1 MLPGFHEGL
10 VKQREKMEI
19 FVKTIEEKIRRSP
32 FGKRSKELVQKWT
45 EVESYGSVGMAL
57 FEVPPI
63 IERGKGVYLYDADGN
78 EYLDFLAGFSV
89 SNLGACNEEIVKIIQ
104 EQSRKLIHDFD
115 FPHPERIKLADKLV
129 RLSRIKEKTRVA
141 FGVTGSDGI
150 ELAVRAARY
159 YTGKPYILTAYGD
172 YHGNT
177 YGTMG
182 LTSKGGMQPNFYPVP
197 PVHSVGY
204 FHFPYCYRCPFDKGY
219 PACDMFCMK
228 SFEKLLESKESP
240 FGDGIND
247 ITNVAAILVEP
258 YQSSAAYYIPPVE
271 YLRELRRISE
281 RFGILL
287 MVDEIQ
293 CGLGRSGKLWSFEHT
308 GIEPDVIVTSK
319 SLGGGLPLAAVV
331 AKSDLLTHW
340 GPGAHVST
348 QAGNVIAC
356 AAGNYVLDVV
366 SSDAFLKKV
375 NETGAYF
382 YECLKDLER
391 KHKIIGDISN
401 KGIYTGIELVK
412 NRKTKAPAIEEGVFI
427 RNRLVEERLLYEKG
441 GYYHNR
447 MQFIPPLNI
456 EKEDLNRAQ
465 KILDKVFSET
475 ERQFNIG

>member
-1 MLPGFHEGL
+1 MGISP
-10 VKQREKMEI
+10 KAI
-19 FVKTIEEKIRRSP
+19 AEKIKRAP
-32 FGKRSKELVQKWT
+32 YGKRSRELARKWV

-57 FEVPPI
+57 FDAPPI
-63 IERGKGVYLYDADGN
+63 IERGKGAYLYDADGN

-89 SNLGACNEEIVKIIQ
+89 SNLGACNDEIVKIIH
-104 EQSRKLIHDFD
+104 EQSKKLIHDFD

-129 RLSRIKEKTRVA
+129 KLSRIKEKTRVG

-172 YHGNT
+172 YHGNS

-182 LTSKGGMQPNFYPVP
+182 LTSKGGMQPYFYPVA
-197 PVHSVGY
+197 PVQSVGY
-204 FHFPYCYRCPFDKGY
+204 FHFPYCYRCPFDKSY
-219 PACDMFCMK
+219 PDCGMFCMK

-240 FGDGIND
+240 FGDGINN
-247 ITNVAAILVEP
+247 ISSVAAVLVEP

-271 YLRELRRISE
+271 YLQELRRITE

-293 CGLGRSGKLWSFEHT
+293 CGLGRSGKLWSFEHS
-308 GIEPDVIVTSK
+308 GIEPDVIITSK

-331 AKSDLLTHW
+331 AKSDILTQW

-356 AAGNYVLDVV
+356 AAGNYMLDVV
-366 SSDAFLKKV
+366 SSSGFLKKV

-382 YECLKDLER
+382 LER
-391 KHKIIGDISN
+391 LQELEQRHKIIGDISS

-412 NRKTKAPAIEEGVFI
+412 NRKTKQPAIEEGVFI

-456 EKEDLNRAQ
+456 EKEDLDRAH
-465 KILDKVFSET
+465 KILDKVFGET
-475 ERQFNIG
+475 EKRFKIR